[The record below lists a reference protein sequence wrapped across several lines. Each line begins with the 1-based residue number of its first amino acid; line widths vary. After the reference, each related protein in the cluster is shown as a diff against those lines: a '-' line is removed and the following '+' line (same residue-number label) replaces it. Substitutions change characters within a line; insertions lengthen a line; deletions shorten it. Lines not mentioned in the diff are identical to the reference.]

1 MQISLQLLSVC
12 SAASI
17 TQNRKLHICWRCDTG
32 HCNWGANLRTKGQ
45 RSKVK
50 GQGQGQWECGS
61 IYVKPRPKTI
71 LGLCH
76 IAE

>member
-45 RSKVK
+45 RSKVTVK
-50 GQGQGQWECGS
+50 VNGNVDRFTSNQDQKRS
-61 IYVKPRPKTI
+61 LAYVISPN
-71 LGLCH
+71 
-76 IAE
+76 